1 MAVGSGG
8 GQAGGA
14 GAAAV
19 SWSHRDELPAVSP
32 FPGITMRLLTG
43 ERLMA
48 AWVTLEPNT
57 VVPDHEHPHE
67 QIGAVL
73 EGWLDLTIGGETR
86 RLEPG
91 QTYTI
96 PPGVRHMATT
106 GGEGCLV
113 LDLFAPPREDYLA
126 LVGGPGAA
134 TEA

>member
-1 MAVGSGG
+1 MAGG
-8 GQAGGA
+8 GGGRQTGGA
-14 GAAAV
+14 GVGEV
-19 SWSHRDELPAVSP
+19 SWGHRDELPAVSP

-43 ERLMA
+43 ERLMS

-67 QIGAVL
+67 QMGAVL
-73 EGWLDLTIGGETR
+73 EGRLDLTIAGETR

-106 GGEGCLV
+106 GAEGCLV

-126 LVGGPGAA
+126 LVGEPEA

>member
-1 MAVGSGG
+1 
-8 GQAGGA
+8 
-14 GAAAV
+14 
-19 SWSHRDELPAVSP
+19 
-32 FPGITMRLLTG
+32 MRLLAG

-67 QIGAVL
+67 QLGAVL
-73 EGWLDLTIGGETR
+73 EGTMELTIGGEVR

-91 QTYTI
+91 HTYVI

-106 GGEGCLV
+106 GAEGCLV

-126 LVGGPGAA
+126 LVDEPGPA
-134 TEA
+134 TTG